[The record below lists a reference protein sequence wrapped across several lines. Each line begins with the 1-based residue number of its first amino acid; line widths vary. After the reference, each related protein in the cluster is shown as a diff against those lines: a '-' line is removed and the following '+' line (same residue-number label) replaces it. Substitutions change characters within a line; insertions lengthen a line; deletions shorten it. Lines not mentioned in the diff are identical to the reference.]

1 MRSDFFVV
9 STPVTDGE
17 RFAILRRE
25 TTPIGP
31 FPWSLSPEDWRRAF
45 DRYLQSAGLLREEEV
60 RAHLVE
66 MGLSSD
72 AVDDQIRRARNLHTF
87 NEQTSWERTTRIGYC
102 NTHGQE

>member
-25 TTPIGP
+25 TMATGP
-31 FPWSLSPEDWRRAF
+31 FLWSLLPEDWRRAF
-45 DRYLQSAGLLREEEV
+45 DSYVKGAGLLMEDQV
-60 RAHLVE
+60 RAQLAE

-72 AVDDQIRRARNLHTF
+72 AVDDQIGALVTSRPSTRRRVGSVRPGLDTAILTDRK
-87 NEQTSWERTTRIGYC
+87 
-102 NTHGQE
+102 